1 MSKQRRT
8 FSAEFKREA
17 AALVLDQGYSHIDA
31 CRSLGVVDSAL
42 RRWVKQ
48 LEAERQGVTPKS
60 KALTP
65 EQQKIQELEARI
77 NRLER
82 EKAIFKKGYR
92 SLDVGRTRSYALID
106 QLSEQ
111 ESVEVVCSAFDVAR
125 SCYYVHRLRR
135 RRVDARRVALRSQVN
150 QLFSQSRGSAG
161 SRSILGMLREEGVT
175 IGRFRV
181 RRLMRELGL
190 VSKQPG
196 SHAYKQATVER
207 PDIPNRL
214 NREFATEHPNQV
226 WCGDITYVW
235 AQGRWHYLAAVLD
248 LHTRRVIGWA
258 FSAKPDAELVIKA
271 LDMAYEQRGKPQ
283 QVLFHSDRSAKPD
296 AELVIKA
303 LDMAYE
309 QRGKPQQVLFHSDQ
323 GSQYASRLFRQRLWR
338 YRMQQSM
345 SRRGNCWDNSPM
357 ERLFR
362 SLKSEWV
369 PSTGY
374 LTAQEAQRDISHYLM
389 HRYNWIRPH
398 QFNDGLPPAVAE
410 EKLNPLS
417 GMG

>member
-1 MSKQRRT
+1 
-8 FSAEFKREA
+8 KREA
-17 AALVLDQGYSHIDA
+17 AALVLDQGYSYIDA

-283 QVLFHSDRSAKPD
+283 QVLFHSD
-296 AELVIKA
+296 
-303 LDMAYE
+303 
-309 QRGKPQQVLFHSDQ
+309 Q

>member
-1 MSKQRRT
+1 MVGSVDHYPQD
-8 FSAEFKREA
+8 
-17 AALVLDQGYSHIDA
+17 VLQLRDPG
-31 CRSLGVVDSAL
+31 LG
-42 RRWVKQ
+42 
-48 LEAERQGVTPKS
+48 
-60 KALTP
+60 
-65 EQQKIQELEARI
+65 
-77 NRLER
+77 
-82 EKAIFKKGYR
+82 
-92 SLDVGRTRSYALID
+92 DVALIQGLGTSLAEQALMLFCCRIETD
-106 QLSEQ
+106 WTQVLSERSHVLTHRAVIGIVDRQ
-111 ESVEVVCSAFDVAR
+111 HEPTGAFGPRWDP
-125 SCYYVHRLRR
+125 
-135 RRVDARRVALRSQVN
+135 
-150 QLFSQSRGSAG
+150 
-161 SRSILGMLREEGVT
+161 
-175 IGRFRV
+175 
-181 RRLMRELGL
+181 LGL

-258 FSAKPDAELVIKA
+258 F
-271 LDMAYEQRGKPQ
+271 
-283 QVLFHSDRSAKPD
+283 SAKPD

>member
-1 MSKQRRT
+1 M
-8 FSAEFKREA
+8 
-17 AALVLDQGYSHIDA
+17 
-31 CRSLGVVDSAL
+31 
-42 RRWVKQ
+42 
-48 LEAERQGVTPKS
+48 
-60 KALTP
+60 
-65 EQQKIQELEARI
+65 
-77 NRLER
+77 
-82 EKAIFKKGYR
+82 
-92 SLDVGRTRSYALID
+92 
-106 QLSEQ
+106 
-111 ESVEVVCSAFDVAR
+111 VCSAFDVAR

-283 QVLFHSDRSAKPD
+283 QVLFHSD
-296 AELVIKA
+296 
-303 LDMAYE
+303 
-309 QRGKPQQVLFHSDQ
+309 Q

-417 GMG
+417 GMGRPLHLAQARLSPLKKLEAKSKRNAAEIGMLRTRRDSTAESEPPSIQQRQLTAS

>member
-1 MSKQRRT
+1 M
-8 FSAEFKREA
+8 
-17 AALVLDQGYSHIDA
+17 
-31 CRSLGVVDSAL
+31 
-42 RRWVKQ
+42 
-48 LEAERQGVTPKS
+48 
-60 KALTP
+60 
-65 EQQKIQELEARI
+65 
-77 NRLER
+77 
-82 EKAIFKKGYR
+82 
-92 SLDVGRTRSYALID
+92 
-106 QLSEQ
+106 
-111 ESVEVVCSAFDVAR
+111 VCLAFDVAR

-175 IGRFRV
+175 TGRFRV

-258 FSAKPDAELVIKA
+258 F
-271 LDMAYEQRGKPQ
+271 
-283 QVLFHSDRSAKPD
+283 SAKPD

-398 QFNDGLPPAVAE
+398 QFNDGLPPAAAE

>member
-181 RRLMRELGL
+181 RRVMRELGL

-248 LHTRRVIGWA
+248 LLIGWA

-271 LDMAYEQRGKPQ
+271 LDMAYEQRG
-283 QVLFHSDRSAKPD
+283 R
-296 AELVIKA
+296 
-303 LDMAYE
+303 
-309 QRGKPQQVLFHSDQ
+309 PQQVLFHSDQ

>member
-17 AALVLDQGYSHIDA
+17 AALVLDQGYSHIEA

-65 EQQKIQELEARI
+65 EQQKIQGLEARI

-135 RRVDARRVALRSQVN
+135 RRVAARRVALRSQVN

-271 LDMAYEQRGKPQ
+271 LDMAYEQRGKQ
-283 QVLFHSDRSAKPD
+283 
-296 AELVIKA
+296 
-303 LDMAYE
+303 
-309 QRGKPQQVLFHSDQ
+309 QQVLFHSDQ

>member
-214 NREFATEHPNQV
+214 NRKFATEHPNQV

-271 LDMAYEQRGKPQ
+271 LDMAYEQRG
-283 QVLFHSDRSAKPD
+283 R
-296 AELVIKA
+296 
-303 LDMAYE
+303 
-309 QRGKPQQVLFHSDQ
+309 PQQVLFHSDQ

>member
-111 ESVEVVCSAFDVAR
+111 ESVEVVCSAFEVAR

-283 QVLFHSDRSAKPD
+283 QVLFHSD
-296 AELVIKA
+296 
-303 LDMAYE
+303 
-309 QRGKPQQVLFHSDQ
+309 Q

>member
-42 RRWVKQ
+42 RRWVKR

-248 LHTRRVIGWA
+248 LLIGWA

-271 LDMAYEQRGKPQ
+271 LDMAYEQRGRPQ
-283 QVLFHSDRSAKPD
+283 QVLFHS
-296 AELVIKA
+296 V
-303 LDMAYE
+303 
-309 QRGKPQQVLFHSDQ
+309 Q

>member
-48 LEAERQGVTPKS
+48 LEAERQGV

-207 PDIPNRL
+207 LDIPNRL

-271 LDMAYEQRGKPQ
+271 LDMAYEQRG
-283 QVLFHSDRSAKPD
+283 R
-296 AELVIKA
+296 
-303 LDMAYE
+303 
-309 QRGKPQQVLFHSDQ
+309 PQQVLFHSDQ

-417 GMG
+417 GMGLPLHLSRGLGR

>member
-17 AALVLDQGYSHIDA
+17 AALVLDQGYSYIDA

-196 SHAYKQATVER
+196 SHAYKQAMVER

-258 FSAKPDAELVIKA
+258 F
-271 LDMAYEQRGKPQ
+271 
-283 QVLFHSDRSAKPD
+283 SAKPD

-398 QFNDGLPPAVAE
+398 QFNDGLPPA
-410 EKLNPLS
+410 
-417 GMG
+417 

>member
-1 MSKQRRT
+1 MTKQRRSFT
-8 FSAEFKREA
+8 PEFKREA
-17 AALVLDQGYSHIDA
+17 ACLVLDQGYSHIEA
-31 CRSLGVVDSAL
+31 SRSLGVVESAL

-48 LEAERQGVTPKS
+48 LQEERVGVTPKS

-248 LHTRRVIGWA
+248 LHTRRVVGWA
-258 FSAKPDAELVIKA
+258 I
-271 LDMAYEQRGKPQ
+271 
-283 QVLFHSDRSAKPD
+283 SAKPD

-338 YRMQQSM
+338 YRMEQSM

-362 SLKSEWV
+362 SLKSEWI
-369 PSTGY
+369 PPTGY

-398 QFNDGLPPAVAE
+398 QFNDGLPPAGLSRAE
-410 EKLNPLS
+410 WTLT
-417 GMG
+417 

>member
-1 MSKQRRT
+1 M
-8 FSAEFKREA
+8 
-17 AALVLDQGYSHIDA
+17 
-31 CRSLGVVDSAL
+31 
-42 RRWVKQ
+42 
-48 LEAERQGVTPKS
+48 
-60 KALTP
+60 
-65 EQQKIQELEARI
+65 
-77 NRLER
+77 
-82 EKAIFKKGYR
+82 
-92 SLDVGRTRSYALID
+92 
-106 QLSEQ
+106 
-111 ESVEVVCSAFDVAR
+111 VCSAFDVAR

-135 RRVDARRVALRSQVN
+135 RPVDARRVVLRSQVN

-271 LDMAYEQRGKPQ
+271 LDMAYEQR
-283 QVLFHSDRSAKPD
+283 DR
-296 AELVIKA
+296 
-303 LDMAYE
+303 
-309 QRGKPQQVLFHSDQ
+309 PQQVLFHSDQ

>member
-17 AALVLDQGYSHIDA
+17 AALVLDQGYSYIDA

-226 WCGDITYVW
+226 WWGDITYVW

-258 FSAKPDAELVIKA
+258 F
-271 LDMAYEQRGKPQ
+271 
-283 QVLFHSDRSAKPD
+283 SAKPD

>member
-1 MSKQRRT
+1 
-8 FSAEFKREA
+8 SAEFKREA

-82 EKAIFKKGYR
+82 ENAIFKKGYS

-111 ESVEVVCSAFDVAR
+111 ESVEVVCSAFEVAR

-196 SHAYKQATVER
+196 SHAYKQAMVER

-258 FSAKPDAELVIKA
+258 F
-271 LDMAYEQRGKPQ
+271 
-283 QVLFHSDRSAKPD
+283 SAKPD

-389 HRYNWIRPH
+389 HRYNWISPH

>member
-1 MSKQRRT
+1 MSKQRRM

-92 SLDVGRTRSYALID
+92 SLDVGRTQSYALID

-283 QVLFHSDRSAKPD
+283 QVLFHSD
-296 AELVIKA
+296 
-303 LDMAYE
+303 
-309 QRGKPQQVLFHSDQ
+309 Q

-398 QFNDGLPPAVAE
+398 QFNDGLP
-410 EKLNPLS
+410 
-417 GMG
+417 

>member
-248 LHTRRVIGWA
+248 LLIGWA

-271 LDMAYEQRGKPQ
+271 LDMAYEQRGRPQ
-283 QVLFHSDRSAKPD
+283 QVLFHS
-296 AELVIKA
+296 V
-303 LDMAYE
+303 
-309 QRGKPQQVLFHSDQ
+309 Q

>member
-1 MSKQRRT
+1 M
-8 FSAEFKREA
+8 
-17 AALVLDQGYSHIDA
+17 
-31 CRSLGVVDSAL
+31 
-42 RRWVKQ
+42 
-48 LEAERQGVTPKS
+48 
-60 KALTP
+60 
-65 EQQKIQELEARI
+65 
-77 NRLER
+77 
-82 EKAIFKKGYR
+82 
-92 SLDVGRTRSYALID
+92 
-106 QLSEQ
+106 
-111 ESVEVVCSAFDVAR
+111 EVVCSAFDVVR
-125 SCYYVHRLRR
+125 SCYYAHRHRR
-135 RRVDARRVALRSQVN
+135 CRVDARRVALRSQVN

-161 SRSILGMLREEGVT
+161 SRSILCMLREDGVS

-214 NREFATEHPNQV
+214 NREFSSEHPNQV
-226 WCGDITYVW
+226 WCGDITYIW

-248 LHTRRVIGWA
+248 LHTRRVVGWA
-258 FSAKPDAELVIKA
+258 L
-271 LDMAYEQRGKPQ
+271 
-283 QVLFHSDRSAKPD
+283 SAKPD

-338 YRMQQSM
+338 YRMEQSM
-345 SRRGNCWDNSPM
+345 SRRGNCWDNSPT

-362 SLKSEWV
+362 SLKSEWI
-369 PSTGY
+369 PPTGY
-374 LTAQEAQRDISHYLM
+374 ITAQEAQRDISHYLM

-398 QFNDGLPPAVAE
+398 QFNGGLPPAVAE

>member
-1 MSKQRRT
+1 M
-8 FSAEFKREA
+8 
-17 AALVLDQGYSHIDA
+17 
-31 CRSLGVVDSAL
+31 
-42 RRWVKQ
+42 
-48 LEAERQGVTPKS
+48 
-60 KALTP
+60 
-65 EQQKIQELEARI
+65 
-77 NRLER
+77 
-82 EKAIFKKGYR
+82 
-92 SLDVGRTRSYALID
+92 
-106 QLSEQ
+106 
-111 ESVEVVCSAFDVAR
+111 EVVCSAFDVAR

-214 NREFATEHPNQV
+214 NRAFATKHPNQV

-271 LDMAYEQRGKPQ
+271 LDMAYEQRG
-283 QVLFHSDRSAKPD
+283 R
-296 AELVIKA
+296 
-303 LDMAYE
+303 
-309 QRGKPQQVLFHSDQ
+309 PQQVLFHSDQ

>member
-283 QVLFHSDRSAKPD
+283 QVLFHSD
-296 AELVIKA
+296 
-303 LDMAYE
+303 
-309 QRGKPQQVLFHSDQ
+309 Q

-345 SRRGNCWDNSPM
+345 SRRGNCWDNSAM

-417 GMG
+417 GM

>member
-283 QVLFHSDRSAKPD
+283 QVLFHSD
-296 AELVIKA
+296 
-303 LDMAYE
+303 
-309 QRGKPQQVLFHSDQ
+309 Q

-410 EKLNPLS
+410 E
-417 GMG
+417 

>member
-65 EQQKIQELEARI
+65 EQQKIQELEAQDQPI
-77 NRLER
+77 GAGESD
-82 EKAIFKKGYR
+82 IKKGYR

-283 QVLFHSDRSAKPD
+283 QVLFHSD
-296 AELVIKA
+296 
-303 LDMAYE
+303 
-309 QRGKPQQVLFHSDQ
+309 Q

>member
-82 EKAIFKKGYR
+82 EKGVIKKGYR

-283 QVLFHSDRSAKPD
+283 QVLFHSD
-296 AELVIKA
+296 
-303 LDMAYE
+303 
-309 QRGKPQQVLFHSDQ
+309 Q

-398 QFNDGLPPAVAE
+398 QFNDGLPPA
-410 EKLNPLS
+410 
-417 GMG
+417 

>member
-17 AALVLDQGYSHIDA
+17 AALVLDQGYSYIDA

-42 RRWVKQ
+42 RRWVNQ

-283 QVLFHSDRSAKPD
+283 QVLFHSD
-296 AELVIKA
+296 
-303 LDMAYE
+303 
-309 QRGKPQQVLFHSDQ
+309 Q

-345 SRRGNCWDNSPM
+345 SRRGNCWDNSAM